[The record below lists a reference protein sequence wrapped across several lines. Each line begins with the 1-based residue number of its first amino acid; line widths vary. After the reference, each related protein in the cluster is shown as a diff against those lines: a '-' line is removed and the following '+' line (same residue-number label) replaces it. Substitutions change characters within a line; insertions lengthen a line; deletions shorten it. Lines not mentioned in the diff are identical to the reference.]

1 MKNLPLLRP
10 FARATTLVFA
20 ALLIGGCLKERL
32 AWSPDGKHAAI
43 LTADGL
49 FLADANGKISP
60 LLVPG
65 AYLAAWLPDS
75 QSLVLARRKEV
86 RNFAEITAA
95 LGPGRARQLAT
106 KAETVWSRLKELP
119 RGEEFDQRA
128 SEAIGEDLSGML
140 VYLREQPQHLAAL
153 REKLGADW
161 KREDETKPA
170 DLNEVVVARLSGEK
184 IILGP
189 TLHVGLP
196 GIHALRPAPGGGAV
210 AFTLQ
215 PELSPQPDN
224 GVTLMVA
231 PIDATT
237 PARSVA
243 TQSATHPDWAAD
255 GRSLVFFKATGGA
268 GISDDLRLGALVTRE
283 VFDLSGR
290 LQLAATST
298 DLAGLIFHAH
308 SRVRCLGNGQIVFNA
323 TPFALPTAGGG
334 NGDREQLFVLD
345 RGPNAKLVPLIP
357 ADRLTRLP
365 KALSAFE
372 VSPDETQVLIGSD
385 NGEVWLVTL
394 ATGTVELVSAK
405 IESAKDK
412 GEGENFPAPV
422 WRAAGEFTY
431 LRQRSGSPASE
442 LVLRRDQADT
452 VLSRN
457 WDAALLRRLVE

>member
-1 MKNLPLLRP
+1 MKTFSLFRP
-10 FARATTLVFA
+10 FARATTLVLA

-49 FLADANGKISP
+49 FVADANGKIST

-75 QSLVLARRKEV
+75 QSLVVARRKEV
-86 RNFAEITAA
+86 KNFAEITAA
-95 LGPGRARQLAT
+95 LGPTRARQLAT
-106 KAETVWSRLKELP
+106 KAEAVWSRIKDLP
-119 RGEEFDQRA
+119 RGEEFDQRVG
-128 SEAIGEDLSGML
+128 EEIGDDLPGVL

-161 KREDETKPA
+161 KREDETKSA
-170 DLNEVVVARLSGEK
+170 NLNEVVVARLSGEK
-184 IILGP
+184 LILGP

-196 GIHALRPAPGGGAV
+196 GIHALRPAPNGRAV

-215 PELSPQPDN
+215 PELSRQPDN
-224 GVTLMVA
+224 GVTLMLA
-231 PIDATT
+231 PTDAAE
-237 PARSVA
+237 PAVSVA
-243 TQSATHPDWAAD
+243 TQSATHPDWSAD
-255 GRSLVFFKATGGA
+255 GRNLVFFKATGGA

-290 LQLAATST
+290 FQLAATTT

-308 SRVRCLGNGQIVFNA
+308 SRVRCLRNGQIVFNA
-323 TPFALPTAGGG
+323 TPFTLPIAGGG
-334 NGDREQLFVLD
+334 DGEREQLFALG
-345 RGPNAKLVPLIP
+345 RGPNAKLIPLFP
-357 ADRLTRLP
+357 ADRLERLP

-385 NGEVWLVTL
+385 NGEVWLGTL
-394 ATGTVELVSAK
+394 ATGAVELVSAK

-412 GEGENFPAPV
+412 GEGENFPAPI

-431 LRQRSGSPASE
+431 LRKRPGTPAFE
-442 LVLRRDQADT
+442 LVLRRGQTET
-452 VLSRN
+452 VLSRD